1 MNKISFELFN
11 LLIIILSL
19 AQTENNGRPGNQ
31 SDSNPSKYILKNY
44 MMWWYI
50 LEDKYFIFLDS

>member
-44 MMWWYI
+44 MM
-50 LEDKYFIFLDS
+50 